1 MSGAHAIR
9 PDGPWRATR
18 FPWSHRSCLS
28 VVTDKFAAYSV
39 RGHALGESSSARSD
53 VGGSAGAG
61 GFRYQDR
68 VAAWFA
74 VAALAGQAAAAVPG
88 LWSGQVR
95 RIACETGDP
104 VDDCRVDTTDGTA
117 LAIQAKRT
125 ISLSAKDK
133 SEFAKT
139 VKQFVQQHLLPDHED
154 DRLVLV
160 TTSEASG
167 SVRNDLRRVLELIQ
181 GAASSTSTAD
191 LRFTKGQQ
199 TAYDTFVT
207 HAYKEWEQRR
217 GALPTSAELEGLL
230 RVSHVWVSDVERGML
245 GEREALDRLRAMV
258 ITEPGQAGAAWEVLV
273 GKCAELAISQTDSDQ
288 RRLQAA
294 LIESGIALTTVRD
307 FTADVERLS
316 DWTRENLARLG
327 DGLTTIPT
335 PRGPVEIQR
344 GASADLISRSVQE
357 SFLVEGDP
365 GAGKTVVLHDLARA
379 GLAGRRPVLFLAVGG
394 LAATSN
400 GSLQAELGLQHALI
414 DVLAQWSPGSSGLL
428 VIDALDAARADST
441 AELWR
446 TVIADVRRRR
456 PDWRVVASI
465 RTWDLRHSRQ
475 WRALFPASAASVGDL
490 SDQELEQAGTSFP
503 QLGDLLVSAT
513 AEQRQLLRNSF
524 NLRLAAELLLDGA
537 TARELTGMGNR
548 RDLLE
553 RYWEARVMSG
563 EGGFA
568 RANVLARFCVLAASD
583 RRLRVPSLQL
593 LQGDSAAESAMQ
605 TLLSR
610 SVLVPVP
617 GIAAVV
623 GLGPVQFAH
632 HVLFDY
638 AVAVTHLASFSDA
651 SFGEGLVGCLS
662 VDPNLMLFA
671 RPSVG
676 IYLQLAWDRGPEVFC
691 GLAMQLADAQIPSMA
706 VTAMADVVARST
718 KGVAD
723 LEPLLASVDEGSAE
737 AQRILG
743 MAAVAVSLA
752 LKENAP
758 TDRDVWAAIAE
769 RLSRRANRAGAAL
782 RILVYDLSAEAA
794 SLGGEALSSCGV
806 AARRLLE
813 HLWGQPSSV
822 LTRLAITAVIA
833 TGSSDQEAAYSLLRR
848 ALEPAQL
855 QERGYNDLFALSDGV
870 ARLIAQLP
878 DMVSELYVATMSY
891 EEESTEPTLLGSGVV
906 LSMQSN
912 RRQDFD
918 ASKYHLV
925 KAFPDVL
932 RWDMGKAAAILTELS
947 RHGRLEL
954 PMHQADLAG
963 GTAEILLDDAR
974 AWDYG
979 SSYTNEDLLALLDA
993 FQSHVSA
1000 TESADFPALIQAVI
1014 SAPQAACVWRRLLK
1028 TAVSNPALRETLFPQ
1043 PEAIVTQLLVPDLLG
1058 YAVELAHQVHPDLEP
1073 HVRTTFEAAL
1083 LTLKPPVPEAENS
1096 EEGRLAFRRYRR
1108 FVDALSP
1115 DHVATPVLRADR
1127 SSRPYVQ
1134 PVQDWEWEMGTDQD
1148 VEANQGLDE
1157 GGAGSVVRTLTAQL
1171 KKFTD
1176 AHLNETPDIAAITTC
1191 EHAVTEL
1198 QNAVSEVS
1206 GQLSSDAEDVLAL
1219 AVEIWTRNTQ
1229 APVEVLTRARDILLT
1244 MAASP
1249 RPQPTDQNAN
1259 FDMLI
1264 PAGPRGEAARGLLQV
1279 SRVPEAYSPPV
1290 ADALKALAG
1299 DPVAYVRHVIARAAG
1314 YLRNTEPETAW
1325 EVLDGIADCDGDE
1338 AVLAAAVTSA
1348 CFYMGDPE
1356 RGIVLLAKVMERVEP
1371 NQHRDSA
1378 AAACA
1383 TAAGALWVYHATPGA
1398 DTALTYMTS
1407 TWSGVNAWSSC
1418 LHQLR
1423 DSGALTSADDSVRLR
1438 ALGLFT
1444 SISQPAL
1451 ATTERLISLQPSLA
1465 EADTVRL
1472 KDELHLLDTLAFQLY
1487 AASGAIDHAEQ
1498 EPLAEQV
1505 RLVDEATIL
1514 LQNLATVPVP
1524 TVVHHLVELYEHV
1537 LDFRPQIALL
1547 AVRDILT
1554 QVGTSSGYTG
1564 DSLGIAICVRFV
1576 ERLVADHR
1584 GILQV
1589 PGNLTALREI
1599 CDTFIDVGWPQA
1611 YSLVFGIEQIFR

>member
-1 MSGAHAIR
+1 M
-9 PDGPWRATR
+9 
-18 FPWSHRSCLS
+18 
-28 VVTDKFAAYSV
+28 
-39 RGHALGESSSARSD
+39 
-53 VGGSAGAG
+53 
-61 GFRYQDR
+61 
-68 VAAWFA
+68 AAWFA

-104 VDDCRVDTTDGTA
+104 VDDCRVETADGTA

-125 ISLSAKDK
+125 IRLSAKDK

-181 GAASSTSTAD
+181 GAAPSTSTAD

-207 HAYKEWEQRR
+207 HAYKEWEQRC
-217 GALPTSAELEGLL
+217 GALPTSAELESLL
-230 RVSHVWVSDVERGML
+230 RVSHVWVSDVEKGML

-258 ITEPGQAGAAWEVLV
+258 IMEPGQAGAAWEVLV
-273 GKCAELAISQTDSDQ
+273 GICAELAISRTDSDQ
-288 RRLQAA
+288 RRLQAS
-294 LIESGIALTTVRD
+294 LIESGIALATVRD

-316 DWTRENLARLG
+316 DWTRENLDRLE

-335 PRGPVEIQR
+335 PQGPVEIQR

-365 GAGKTVVLHDLARA
+365 GVGKTVVLHDLARA
-379 GLAGRRPVLFLAVGG
+379 GLAGQRPVLFLAVGG

-400 GSLQAELGLQHALI
+400 GSLQAELGLRHALI
-414 DVLAQWSPGSSGLL
+414 DVLAQWSPGSNGLL
-428 VIDALDAARADST
+428 VIDALDAARTDST

-446 TVIADVRRRR
+446 TVIADVRRRC

-490 SDQELEQAGTSFP
+490 SDQELEQAGISFQ
-503 QLGDLLVSAT
+503 QLGDVLGSTT
-513 AEQRQLLRNSF
+513 AAQRQLLRNSF

-537 TARELTGMGNR
+537 TARELTGVGSR
-548 RDLLE
+548 LDLLE

-568 RANVLARFCVLAASD
+568 RANVLSRFCALAASD

-617 GIAAVV
+617 GIAAGA

-651 SFGEGLVGCLS
+651 SSGEGLVGCLS

-676 IYLQLAWDRGPEVFC
+676 IYLQLAWERGPEVFC
-691 GLAMQLADAQIPSMA
+691 ALAMQLADAQIPSMA
-706 VTAMADVVARST
+706 VTAMADVLARGT
-718 KGVAD
+718 KDVAD

-752 LKENAP
+752 LKKNAP

-769 RLSRRANRAGAAL
+769 RLSRRANSAGAAL
-782 RILVYDLSAEAA
+782 RILVYDLSAEAD
-794 SLGGEALSSCGV
+794 SLGGEALGLCGV

-813 HLWGQPSSV
+813 QLWGQPSSV

-833 TGSSDQEAAYSLLRR
+833 TSSSDQEAVYSLLRR

-870 ARLIAQLP
+870 SRLIAQLP

-891 EEESTEPTLLGSGVV
+891 EEESTEATLLGSGVV
-906 LSMQSN
+906 LSMRSN
-912 RRQDFD
+912 RRQDFG

-932 RWDMGKAAAILTELS
+932 RWDTGKAAAILTELS
-947 RHGRLEL
+947 RHGRPEL
-954 PMHQADLAG
+954 LMHQADLAG
-963 GTAEILLDDAR
+963 GTAEILLDDSR

-979 SSYTNEDLLALLDA
+979 SSYTDEDLLALLDA

-1058 YAVELAHQVHPDLEP
+1058 YAVELVHQVHPDLEP
-1073 HVRTTFEAAL
+1073 HVRTAFEAAL
-1083 LTLKPPVPEAENS
+1083 LTLKPPVPEVENTK
-1096 EEGRLAFRRYRR
+1096 EGRLAFRRYRR
-1108 FVDALSP
+1108 FVEALSP
-1115 DHVATPVLRADR
+1115 DHVATPALRADR

-1134 PVQDWEWEMGTDQD
+1134 PVQDWEWQVGTDQD
-1148 VEANQGLDE
+1148 VDANQDE
-1157 GGAGSVVRTLTAQL
+1157 GGAGSVVRSLTAQL
-1171 KKFTD
+1171 KKFAD
-1176 AHLNETPDIAAITTC
+1176 AHLNETPDAAAITTC
-1191 EHAVTEL
+1191 ENAVTEL
-1198 QNAVSEVS
+1198 QNAVPEVS
-1206 GQLSSDAEDVLAL
+1206 GQLSSDAEDVIAL

-1249 RPQPTDQNAN
+1249 RPQPTDQNSN

-1279 SRVPEAYSPPV
+1279 SRVPEAYSPSV
-1290 ADALKALAG
+1290 ADALKALAV

-1314 YLRNTEPETAW
+1314 YLRGTEPETAW

-1356 RGIVLLAKVMERVEP
+1356 RGIVLLAKVMERVAP

-1398 DTALTYMTS
+1398 DTALTYMTN

-1487 AASGAIDHAEQ
+1487 AASGAIDHAKQ

-1505 RLVDEATIL
+1505 RLVDEASNL
-1514 LQNLATVPVP
+1514 LQNLAAVPVP

-1589 PGNLTALREI
+1589 PSNLTALREI